1 MYEIFLFHGGVYRFD
16 ELKEAVEDMGGM
28 VLKENLFHI
37 SRGTSYLADEV
48 QVMLIIPLDDAKIIK
63 TLSNEI
69 KGHLE
74 KFDTEDL
81 KKKDI
86 LTYMAIYDVL
96 IKSGKWMTLDEMKD
110 TIECPC
116 TAQICENQGIEVC
129 IHDQIEKSINKFCRK
144 GMLKNRGKD
153 KLEYNLKEN

>member
-86 LTYMAIYDVL
+86 YMIL
-96 IKSGKWMTLDEMKD
+96 
-110 TIECPC
+110 
-116 TAQICENQGIEVC
+116 
-129 IHDQIEKSINKFCRK
+129 K
-144 GMLKNRGKD
+144 G
-153 KLEYNLKEN
+153 Y